1 MTPADSLQQRCRIPR
16 LTRARTALGRCRA
29 IERLVGTDTHI
40 PVAELAATSRR
51 SPPVALARQTAMYLA
66 RVVHGLSLRDIAL
79 AFGRDPRTVA
89 YACRRIEERRDDPA
103 FDAFL
108 VRLEHASAVTGG
120 QP

>member
-1 MTPADSLQQRCRIPR
+1 MTPTDSLQQPRRTLR
-16 LTRARTALGRCRA
+16 LTRAQPALGRCRT
-29 IERLVGTDTHI
+29 IERLVGAGTRI

-51 SPPVALARQTAMYLA
+51 SAPVALARQTAMYLA
-66 RVVHGLSLRDIAL
+66 RVVHGLSFRDIAL

-89 YACRRIEERRDDPA
+89 HACRRIEERRDDPA

-108 VRLEHASAVTGG
+108 ARLEGASAVAGG